1 MRISDWSSD
10 VCSSDLAF
18 EEAIV
23 GLCNFDTDK
32 DRDRA
37 KEAVGIARL
46 RLTTSTAKP
55 NPDIVYV
62 LEHEVDGDGREV
74 IAVYKSHDAAIDDIV
89 KVTENDARKA
99 CLQIENRSEEH
110 KSELQSLMR
119 ISYAVFCLKHIYP
132 IKRDI

>member
-1 MRISDWSSD
+1 MGEKLEGQRVAEEATERDD
-10 VCSSDLAF
+10 AF

-23 GLCNFDTDK
+23 GLCNLDTDK

-74 IAVYKSHDAAIDDIV
+74 IAIYKSHDAAIDDILQ
-89 KVTENDARKA
+89 VTENDARKA
-99 CLQIENRSEEH
+99 GLPFEN
-110 KSELQSLMR
+110 ELR
-119 ISYAVFCLKHIYP
+119 EIGRAHV
-132 IKRDI
+132 